1 MATYLTANEVKIMI
15 ELCDSFILNVS
26 NHEREKII
34 KENIVRKL
42 KTTIT
47 KRKNKKADKLLSSV
61 DRFNSNQEETNL
73 IGYKVVATKVV
84 N

>member
-1 MATYLTANEVKIMI
+1 MATYLTANELKIMI
-15 ELCDSFILNVS
+15 ELCDRFILNVS

-42 KTTIT
+42 KSTIT

-61 DRFNSNQEETNL
+61 DTFNANEDETNL
-73 IGYKVVATKVV
+73 IGYKVIATKVE

>member
-1 MATYLTANEVKIMI
+1 MATYLTANELKVMI
-15 ELCDSFILNVS
+15 ELCDTFILNVC
-26 NHEREKII
+26 NHDEERII